1 MENNIGTG
9 HENNKDVYMEIDG
22 KYQVRVN
29 GDTVDNAIMNVKY
42 NGNELDLEAKR
53 NDEAVYMKL
62 NNDDILKLLEV
73 PAYHKTISQRL
84 RDDLNDNN
92 IDVRPIIIEELENIL
107 SNKRNH
113 SNSKKKQTRTKQTR
127 TKHNSKE
134 HNTKSNGNRSIT
146 KNKSNANHNHN
157 HNHNNNMIVP
167 DYLKTIY

>member
-1 MENNIGTG
+1 MENNIGNG

-92 IDVRPIIIEELENIL
+92 IDVCPIIIEELENIL

-113 SNSKKKQTRTKQTR
+113 SNSKKKQTRTKR
-127 TKHNSKE
+127 
-134 HNTKSNGNRSIT
+134 
-146 KNKSNANHNHN
+146 
-157 HNHNNNMIVP
+157 
-167 DYLKTIY
+167 